1 MHPIPVLSIACLL
14 VAASAPAQ
22 TKIGA
27 PATTNQAPTRTMSSS
42 ELMKTL
48 NERGVAAI
56 DGIEFEGAT
65 GTLTPAS
72 GASLKVIAA
81 ALQSDATLK
90 LNIQDHTAAAGSRAA
105 NQALSEARAAAI
117 RDMLIRT
124 FAIAPDRLTA
134 TGLGDTDP
142 IPGTRAGE
150 RPRTERV
157 EIVKRANKT
166 GGSQDTSTTRGSA
179 EWTGR
184 VQTGMMAV
192 GGETTG
198 IVLTVGNE
206 RFELQAADESMRRQL
221 GDLNG
226 KTATIRGTLEVRP
239 GVEVQSRRIITVS
252 EIVPNR

>member
-14 VAASAPAQ
+14 VAACAPAQ
-22 TKIGA
+22 TKTET
-27 PATTNQAPTRTMSSS
+27 PASTNQAPTRTMTPS

-56 DGIEFEGAT
+56 DIQFEDAT
-65 GTLTPAS
+65 ATLTPAS

-81 ALQSDATLK
+81 TLRSDATLK

-105 NQALSEARAAAI
+105 NQALSNARAAAI
-117 RDMLIRT
+117 RDTLIRA

-142 IPGTRAGE
+142 SPGTRAGE

-157 EIVKRANKT
+157 EIVKLANKT
-166 GGSQDTSTTRGSA
+166 GGAQNTSTTRGAA

-198 IVLTVGNE
+198 IVLTVGSE
-206 RFELQAADESMRRQL
+206 RFELQAGDESMRRQL

-239 GVEVQSRRIITVS
+239 GVEVRSRRIITVS

>member
-14 VAASAPAQ
+14 VAGSSPAQ
-22 TKIGA
+22 TRMA
-27 PATTNQAPTRTMSSS
+27 TPATTNQAPTRAMNPS
-42 ELMKTL
+42 ELIRAL
-48 NERGVAAI
+48 NERGAAAI
-56 DGIEFEGAT
+56 DGIQFERAT
-65 GTLTPAS
+65 ATLTPAS
-72 GASLKVIAA
+72 TASLKVIAA

-90 LNIQDHTAAAGSRAA
+90 LNIQDHTAAAGSTAA
-105 NQALSEARAAAI
+105 NQALSEARAGTI
-117 RDMLIRT
+117 RDTLIRT

-134 TGLGDTDP
+134 TGFGDTDP
-142 IPGTRAGE
+142 IAGTRVGE

-157 EIVKRANKT
+157 EVVKLANKK
-166 GGSQDTSTTRGSA
+166 GGAPDASTARRSD

-206 RFELQAADESMRRQL
+206 RFELQAADETMRRQL
-221 GDLNG
+221 RDLNG

-252 EIVPNR
+252 EIVPSR